1 MAQIMTGARPI
12 NPTAHAARVALLQAA
27 QPLWARGY
35 DRETGERVYLVPS
48 QTEAGKYHRVTTDG
62 CDCRSWQY
70 RGACAHHGAVAAM
83 MSARR

>member
-1 MAQIMTGARPI
+1 MAQMMTGPRPI
-12 NPTAHAARVALLQAA
+12 NPTTHAARVALLQAA

-48 QTEAGKYHRVTTDG
+48 QTAAGKYHVVTAGG

-70 RGACAHHGAVAAM
+70 RGACAHHSAAM
-83 MSARR
+83 ATMRAAR